1 MRAQSGKTGKAGSVK
16 RLTSEKAMGK
26 VSKATAAKKSLYNA
40 KGQLK
45 ERPKKR
51 GR

>member
-1 MRAQSGKTGKAGSVK
+1 MKAQSGKTGKGGSQ
-16 RLTSEKAMGK
+16 RRITESGNAS
-26 VSKATAAKKSLYNA
+26 VSKAKAAKKSLYNA